1 MIRLGAFFAT
11 ALAAAACAGCT
22 DDSVYSS
29 GGDPAARRA
38 AQAVVRANLTAL
50 ARGDARTF
58 CGSYTPRFLRV
69 YRESYT
75 RCVRSFRDPPDPRAR
90 PPRIVW
96 EDFLTASD
104 DKVSVVFT
112 ADGGSRQ
119 SYYLERRRPV
129 PQVGSTPRW
138 LIDQEAVERE

>member
-1 MIRLGAFFAT
+1 MLRPGS
-11 ALAAAACAGCT
+11 LAAALVACAAAGCT

-29 GGDPAARRA
+29 GGDADTRRA
-38 AQAVVRANLTAL
+38 ARAVVRANLTAL

-69 YRESYT
+69 YRDSYAT
-75 RCVRSFRDPPDPRAR
+75 CVRAFRDPPKPGAR

-96 EDFLTASD
+96 KDFLTATD
-104 DKVSVVFT
+104 EKVAVAFT
-112 ADGGSRQ
+112 ADGGANQ
-119 SYYLERRRPV
+119 TYYLEYRRPV
-129 PQVGSTPRW
+129 PQAGAAPRW